1 MNASA
6 RSRLGRVGRA
16 AGLVMAGAL
25 AATML
30 TGVSFADDEPE
41 QDRPTATQE
50 QPGHHRLGGPGMGP
64 VLHGEHVV
72 RTPDG
77 DFREI
82 AVQNG
87 TIEAVGDDSI
97 TVTSEDGYTAQY
109 PITEETT
116 IRVDRDEADAAALVV
131 GRAVRVI
138 ADTDGNA
145 LRIGSLTE
153 EGEEQMAERRSRFQE
168 FRERRGQ
175 AREELMQQFLPSPS
189 SITG

>member
-6 RSRLGRVGRA
+6 SNRLRRVGRA

-25 AATML
+25 AATVL
-30 TGVSFADDEPE
+30 TGVSFADDEPQ
-41 QDRPTATQE
+41 QDSPAAAQE
-50 QPGHHRLGGPGMGP
+50 RPGHHRLGGPGMGP
-64 VLHGEHVV
+64 LLHGEQVV

-87 TIEAVGDDSI
+87 TIEAVDAGSI
-97 TVTSEDGYTAQY
+97 TITSEDGYTATY
-109 PITEETT
+109 TITDETT
-116 IRVDRDEADAAALVV
+116 IRVDRDEADAEALAV
-131 GRAVRVI
+131 GRPARVI

-153 EGEEQMAERRSRFQE
+153 EGEERMAERRSRFQE
-168 FRERRGQ
+168 FREQRGE
-175 AREELMQQFLPSPS
+175 ARGELMQQFLQS
-189 SITG
+189 SGITG